1 MGGSRNGMCRIKYSS
16 FIDLNETATFE
27 EGVFVVFRP
36 AGNIAAFH
44 VWTCLIWPLIAV
56 YNSIF
61 TDQIS
66 VDIDSP
72 LLPPSF
78 SSVPLFNTFLF
89 LSVAWHRWTKPAYAA
104 HSPGPAHSSVISPA
118 WGLFSH
124 ISKLTSMGH

>member
-1 MGGSRNGMCRIKYSS
+1 MNGRRRWVGAGMGCVESKILLSKISMR
-16 FIDLNETATFE
+16 LQTFE

-44 VWTCLIWPLIAV
+44 VWTCLIWPLIAG

-72 LLPPSF
+72 LLTPSF
-78 SSVPLFNTFLF
+78 SSVLLFNTFLF
-89 LSVAWHRWTKPAYAA
+89 LSVAWHRWTEPAHAA

-124 ISKLTSMGH
+124 IS